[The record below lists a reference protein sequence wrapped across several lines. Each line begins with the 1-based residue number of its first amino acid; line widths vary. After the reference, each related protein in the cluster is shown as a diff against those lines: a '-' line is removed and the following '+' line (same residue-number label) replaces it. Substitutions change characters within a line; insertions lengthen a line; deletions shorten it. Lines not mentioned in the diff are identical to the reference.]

1 MKTLE
6 EKFAAIAAQLKK
18 QITFVDEDIK
28 AANDTLMLLESDEQ
42 TYNSEWLKLSGLLA
56 MKHFLNAL
64 DELIKHGKLKEAENF
79 IRFNCHQIE
88 RFTDKEL
95 LVSED
100 IKSTG
105 NNALDCKIALHD
117 IFTFFLLD
125 IIERN

>member
-6 EKFAAIAAQLKK
+6 EKFEAIAAQLKK
-18 QITFVDEDIK
+18 QMAFVDEDIQ
-28 AANDTLMLLESDEQ
+28 AANDALMLLESDEE

-56 MKHFLNAL
+56 MSHFLHTL
-64 DELIKHGKLKEAENF
+64 DELTKRGELKDAENF

-95 LVSED
+95 LVSEN

-105 NNALDCKIALHD
+105 NEALDCKIALHD